1 MNTYILYNKKTG
13 QLIQVMKNC
22 NLEDILHMLSEDV
35 GAKLATDLPENSDY
49 YIQDNSIVTIPPQPS
64 SNHIWDPGSK
74 QWELSKGLMLLKIK
88 QLQQRLLRES
98 DWIIIRALDQGVPI
112 PKDWQTYRQKLRD
125 IDAQPGYP
133 NTIEW
138 PIKPV

>member
-13 QLIQVMKNC
+13 QLIQVMKDC
-22 NLEDILHMLSEDV
+22 NLEDITHMLSEDI
-35 GAKLATDLPENSDY
+35 GAKLADGLPENSDY

-64 SNHIWDPGSK
+64 SNHMWDPDSK
-74 QWELSKGLMLLKIK
+74 QWELSEGLMLLKIK
-88 QLQQRLLRES
+88 KLQQRLLRES
-98 DWIIIRALDQGVPI
+98 DWIVIRALDQGVPI

-138 PIKPV
+138 PTKPV